1 MYVNYETQFDSKEQ
15 TVWEKLSNCEPV
27 YINLLCTM
35 MAFSRPSVTTV
46 LTDNT
51 VPYTYSSR
59 FRVKRSYQNT
69 AEGSKQWPG
78 AETVEAYC
86 L

>member
-1 MYVNYETQFDSKEQ
+1 
-15 TVWEKLSNCEPV
+15 
-27 YINLLCTM
+27 M

-51 VPYTYSSR
+51 VPYAYSSR

-69 AEGSKQWPG
+69 AEGSKQ
-78 AETVEAYC
+78 
-86 L
+86 